1 MRTIA
6 IVNQKGGCGKTTTAI
21 NLAAVLARRGQRTL
35 LVDMDPQSHCA
46 AGLGVP
52 ESSVVRGVGEVLL
65 GDLDRPL
72 DSASFLW
79 EVSRNLHL
87 APSTVSLAALE
98 AAAGGLSALPDR
110 DRRLSRM
117 LAWLAPRFD
126 LCVVDCPPTIGL
138 LTFNALR
145 AADEA
150 LVPVET
156 GYFSLRGADKQI
168 ATILRT
174 VERLGRPLPFRL
186 LATLFDESRPVDRS
200 VIDQLRKRYADAVL
214 PLVIGDHEVLRE
226 AASVGQAVTE
236 FAPQSAA
243 DRDFEALAAWLL
255 DHPPAQRPTTPAA
268 VEVHART
275 EQLGRAVSSP
285 ESQPAHHAAHH
296 AGHHAAPHA
305 APHVAPHAAPPAFQ
319 PRSLQD
325 IAEHRS
331 ATGASP
337 TSSDAAASSSAGWQA
352 GSTRAA
358 ELARR
363 VRDLSAKPTAEELAM
378 LERPVEP
385 RGARQALPTVRLV
398 VPRGMAFRVGVRG
411 DFNHWQTADLVLR
424 PESGVFEAMLT
435 LAPGR
440 YRYRLVVDGREA
452 LDPTNPER
460 ELGPDGRDVSVL
472 TVSRS
477 ATSAESPFGRPVDG
491 SIGGLADGVG
501 GA

>member
-21 NLAAVLARRGQRTL
+21 NLAAVLARRGHRTL

-52 ESSVVRGVGEVLL
+52 ESSIVRGVGEVLL

-72 DSASFLW
+72 DSESFLW
-79 EVSRNLHL
+79 EVSRHLHL

-98 AAAGGLSALPDR
+98 AAAGGLSSLPDR
-110 DRRLSRM
+110 DRRLARM

-126 LCVVDCPPTIGL
+126 LCIVDCPPTIGL

-156 GYFSLRGADKQI
+156 GYFSLRGAEKQI
-168 ATILRT
+168 ATIVRT

-200 VIDQLRKRYADAVL
+200 VLEQLRKRYGEAVL
-214 PLVIGDHEVLRE
+214 PLVVGDHEVLRE

-236 FAPQSAA
+236 FAPHSAA
-243 DRDFEALAAWLL
+243 DRDFESLAAWLV
-255 DHPPAQRPTTPAA
+255 DHPPASRNVASGGPSTTPA
-268 VEVHART
+268 VDV
-275 EQLGRAVSSP
+275 QVRAVQP
-285 ESQPAHHAAHH
+285 DQLTPQPRFSQQPQPSAGAA
-296 AGHHAAPHA
+296 
-305 APHVAPHAAPPAFQ
+305 AFR
-319 PRSLQD
+319 PRSLHELAGD
-325 IAEHRS
+325 RAMASAPHPPAEAPS
-331 ATGASP
+331 QTP
-337 TSSDAAASSSAGWQA
+337 VGWQV

-385 RGARQALPTVRLV
+385 RSQRGPAALPAPSATVRLV

-411 DFNHWQTADLVLR
+411 DFNHWQTLDLTLR
-424 PESGVFEAMLT
+424 PDSGVFEANLS

-472 TVSRS
+472 TVLRS
-477 ATSAESPFGRPVDG
+477 AASLDGPAGRDVLGHRDSAGE
-491 SIGGLADGVG
+491 GVG
-501 GA
+501 QA